1 MLQRSSG
8 GLPIARLPGVTRL
21 ACLSMAVF
29 ATACAV
35 PADDA
40 YDASAERGVMQG
52 KADGPPVPT
61 KKWTFLFYGAGDN
74 NLGDEI
80 VTAVNSLEAVGSTA
94 DVNLVAFYDHP
105 TLGAARVYLEQD
117 PDPSAIHSPGIMQ
130 LGGAVDSGNPHTL
143 IDFASWAI
151 GSFPA
156 EHYALIIDGHGGG
169 SPQIIAPDDHTG
181 SSMSLADLSQATE
194 LIYQRTHKPLAILG
208 GDTCLTQ
215 TVEQAAQ
222 LHESV
227 ELITMSQNL
236 DYGWDYPRIAN
247 ALVADADQTP
257 RALASE
263 MVDAYGD
270 HYPDLTGLTMMA
282 LDTKAALDLTAGMS
296 LLGDTLHDWAGTS
309 LERRATLSGVFT
321 NVYRP
326 EGGEDYVDVTH
337 LGAQL
342 VAATGDADLAYVAGE
357 LDQLVRS
364 SSVRTFLSP
373 DVAAAHANGLS
384 VFLPTSLTD
393 DVLATY
399 RVSTFAHDST
409 WDEFLAWWNGLQ

>member
-1 MLQRSSG
+1 
-8 GLPIARLPGVTRL
+8 
-21 ACLSMAVF
+21 
-29 ATACAV
+29 
-35 PADDA
+35 
-40 YDASAERGVMQG
+40 
-52 KADGPPVPT
+52 
-61 KKWTFLFYGAGDN
+61 
-74 NLGDEI
+74 
-80 VTAVNSLEAVGSTA
+80 
-94 DVNLVAFYDHP
+94 
-105 TLGAARVYLEQD
+105 
-117 PDPSAIHSPGIMQ
+117 
-130 LGGAVDSGNPHTL
+130 
-143 IDFASWAI
+143 
-151 GSFPA
+151 
-156 EHYALIIDGHGGG
+156 
-169 SPQIIAPDDHTG
+169 
-181 SSMSLADLSQATE
+181 
-194 LIYQRTHKPLAILG
+194 
-208 GDTCLTQ
+208 
-215 TVEQAAQ
+215 
-222 LHESV
+222 
-227 ELITMSQNL
+227 
-236 DYGWDYPRIAN
+236 
-247 ALVADADQTP
+247 
-257 RALASE
+257 